1 MALPKN
7 GKPTASQVVEWAK
20 SRIGKRLDID
30 GRGGAQCWDLPNY
43 IFKRYWNFIT
53 WGDAWNM
60 AYYRYPKGF
69 KVIPNRASTVPKPGD
84 IAVWN
89 RGIGPWGHTSM
100 VVGPATKDYFY
111 SVDQNW
117 GADSNSYYGTEGRRI
132 KHNYTA
138 VQCFIRPPYKQEP
151 NHNTKPAPGTPKP
164 SQNGHDNKPVQEAPE
179 KWKNIKKVEYTLFS
193 SVLDQK
199 LQYIDHN
206 VALGNLQKD
215 PKGIYLKE
223 SSHLR
228 SVKELY
234 IQRNKYIEEDEYP
247 HAYVDRE
254 HVWIT
259 RPINFEVPLHP
270 GWLVIEVC
278 GGLKENKR
286 QFMLNQI
293 RALIYGVWLLG
304 STDLKLS
311 KSSLKVDDN
320 IWRTMKDLIDYDL
333 IKNGIPDNSKY
344 EDVEKKLIEMYGK
357 RDKLLRETIYTNTTN
372 TKIKIKPSTSV
383 DNTTSGHTT
392 IKGHSVKHTTSP
404 KITVEKSK
412 YTFKQALNAQMAKG
426 SPKKSVSYG
435 WINATRDQTSS
446 AMNPKT
452 IWASSTQRYQMLN
465 LGKYQGVPVN
475 KLNQLLSGKGTLH
488 NQGKAFADACK
499 KYNLNEIY
507 LIAHAILE
515 SGNGKSNFA
524 SGASGVYNYFGI
536 GVFDNNPN
544 NAISFARRH
553 GWTSPAKAIIGGA
566 KFVREGYINQGQNT
580 LYRMR
585 WNPKN
590 PATHQYATAIEW
602 CQFQATT
609 IANYYKRIGLRGVYF
624 TRDQYR

>member
-20 SRIGKRLDID
+20 DLAKRHGGVDVD
-30 GRGGAQCWDLPNY
+30 GYYGYQCWDLPNY
-43 IFKRYWNFIT
+43 ILKKYWGFTT
-53 WGDAWNM
+53 WGNANAM
-60 AYYRYPKGF
+60 AQKSNYRGYNF
-69 KVIPNRASTVPKPGD
+69 KILRNTPSFVPKPGD
-84 IAVWN
+84 WAVWAGSN
-89 RGIGPWGHTSM
+89 PGHVNI
-100 VVGPATKDYFY
+100 VVGPSTKKYFY
-111 SVDQNW
+111 AVNQNW
-117 GADSNSYYGTEGRRI
+117 RNNNSYVGSKATLE
-132 KHNYTA
+132 KHDYNGVTHF
-138 VQCFIRPPYKQEP
+138 VRPPYKKETIKDD
-151 NHNTKPAPGTPKP
+151 HNPSPAPQPQKDPKP
-164 SQNGHDNKPVQEAPE
+164 DQKPEEPR
-179 KWKNIKKVEYTLFS
+179 WKNIKKVEYTLFS

-206 VALGNLQKD
+206 VALGNLQKES
-215 PKGIYLKE
+215 KGIYLKE

-278 GGLKENKR
+278 GGLTENKR

-304 STDLKLS
+304 SADLKLS

-372 TKIKIKPSTSV
+372 TKINIKPSTSV

-488 NQGKAFADACK
+488 NTGQAFADACK

-507 LIAHAILE
+507 LIAHALLE

-536 GVFDNNPN
+536 GAFDNNPN
-544 NAISFARRH
+544 NAIPFARRH

-590 PATHQYATAIEW
+590 PGYHQYATAIEW